1 MNDINYTLAIAGI
14 ALLIIGVLVWIFAG
28 EKYMKWQLSGPF
40 FDYRKYDSKRF
51 KILHVTE
58 ILFFSILALV
68 MGIFGDVDTDAK
80 CSGTFLLIL
89 LSILILHYVL
99 LLTVCRKSSSEYTD
113 KQN

>member
-14 ALLIIGVLVWIFAG
+14 VLLIIGILVWIFAG
-28 EKYMKWQLSGPF
+28 EKYMKWQLSGSF
-40 FDYRKYDSKRF
+40 IDYRKYDRKRF

-58 ILFFSILALV
+58 ILFFSILFLL
-68 MGIFGDVDTDAK
+68 MGIFWDVNPNDK
-80 CSGTFLLIL
+80 LIFLVP
-89 LSILILHYVL
+89 LSIIILHYVL